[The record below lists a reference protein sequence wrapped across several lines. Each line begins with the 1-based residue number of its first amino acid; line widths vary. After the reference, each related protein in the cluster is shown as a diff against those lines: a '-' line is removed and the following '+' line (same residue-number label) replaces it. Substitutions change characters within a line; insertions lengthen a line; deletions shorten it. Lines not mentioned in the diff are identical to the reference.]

1 MNTHY
6 STAVS
11 SHRPTKELGGDVLPT
26 AISSESLHNLVR
38 SFNLGSFLGWQLG
51 CTFLVASNWVAA
63 GAPCVGAWCMAWIRE
78 PQEPYPQ
85 PPASSSPQSSLQLL
99 NQLAEQCKKDALMR
113 RTRRMS
119 TATVLVAAS
128 HDVDRLRRRLPPLAL
143 SARVSGGHREE
154 VVFAAAVRSP
164 LTHQRAAAPM
174 RLSHRTTAKSNCYNN
189 RR

>member
-1 MNTHY
+1 
-6 STAVS
+6 
-11 SHRPTKELGGDVLPT
+11 
-26 AISSESLHNLVR
+26 
-38 SFNLGSFLGWQLG
+38 
-51 CTFLVASNWVAA
+51 
-63 GAPCVGAWCMAWIRE
+63 MAWIRE

-174 RLSHRTTAKSNCYNN
+174 RLSHRTEPCGVTGKPAIHWRPAPPKVLSLSTSWDAATNTVVVDILLVRLISASFVHCSAI
-189 RR
+189 